1 MLQPGRG
8 KKEILIITRKYKKV
22 PRETG
27 TPFYY
32 LEPRKLLHID
42 GAKH

>member
-1 MLQPGRG
+1 MLQPGGG
-8 KKEILIITRKYKKV
+8 KKKILIITRKCKKV
-22 PRETG
+22 SRETG
-27 TPFYY
+27 THFYY